1 VSRPID
7 TRRREAESL
16 FERALDL
23 DPGERGDWLAGAT
36 GGDAE
41 LRAEVE
47 SLLEAHERA
56 EGVLERAD
64 ALRLATASLVGASPV
79 LPGARLGRYRI
90 VREIGRGGMSTVY
103 LAERADGQFQRDAA
117 LKIVRAGPYDEDL
130 RRRLL
135 TERQILA
142 SLDHPDIAR
151 LLDGDLT
158 SEGRPYL
165 VMEHVEGLPIDGYC
179 DRSRLTVI
187 ERLRLFCRVARA
199 VHHAH
204 RNLVV
209 HRDLK
214 PSNVLVTPDGQ
225 PKLLDFGIAR
235 ILDTGPV
242 DAVSPVTRPGF
253 LPMTPEY
260 ASPEQMRG
268 EVLTTG
274 SDVYSLG
281 IVLYELLCGHRPY
294 AFAGGSPR
302 EVVEAVCGREPEPPS
317 RRLQAEE
324 GFVCAR
330 GRRSAATPAAVAAA
344 RRSSP
349 ERLERRLR
357 GDLDAIALK
366 ALRKEPAERYASAED
381 LARDIERHRDG
392 LPVEAHR
399 RSRLYRGRKF
409 VRRHRAGTVAA
420 SVAMLSLVV
429 GAAAA
434 AWQAAEARGERDRAD
449 AARTET
455 EAALDR
461 AQDVTGALA
470 QIIGAGDPW
479 APGFQDT
486 ATARALLALGLAR
499 VEALEGQPGVQAAL
513 LDVLARVRASLG
525 GLEEADAL
533 ARRSLDLRLRSLGE
547 EDPEVAASLNILGDI
562 ARKRGRYHEA
572 EALHREA
579 LDLQVHHLG
588 PQHPEVAGT
597 LTDLALQIPGQRA
610 EAEELSRRAVAI
622 RRASLGAEH
631 PLVASSL
638 MVLGSIQRSRGN
650 PAGAEAAYREA
661 LEIRRKV
668 LGPEHPEV
676 ANSMVHLADLVQMYV
691 DRTSRAESL
700 YRQALDMQRRALGA
714 NHPARVHA
722 LGSLAELLSGR
733 GEHAAA
739 ERLLREGLEIRRAAF
754 GPRHRAAAEGLG
766 QLAAELRR
774 QGRLGEAERLLRE
787 SLTLWREAVGPDHFA
802 VSGALSGIADVL
814 VDGKRYDEA
823 EALYLEALEIRRQ
836 AIGEEDAMV
845 GLTLGSLGRLHALRE
860 EYARA
865 ESLYH
870 RALDLFLPER
880 TERSPNAR
888 RLHRELAEVYAAWGR
903 DEEARKF
910 RLLADGAAQD

>member
-1 VSRPID
+1 MD
-7 TRRREAESL
+7 ARRRDAESL
-16 FERALDL
+16 FERALDV
-23 DPGERGDWLAGAT
+23 DPGERRDWLIGAT
-36 GGDAE
+36 CGDAE

-64 ALRLATASLVGASPV
+64 PLRLTTASLVGASPV

-90 VREIGRGGMSTVY
+90 VQEIGRGGMSTVY
-103 LAERADGQFQRDAA
+103 RAERADGQFQQAA
-117 LKIVRAGPYDEDL
+117 AVKIVRAGPYDEDL

-158 SEGRPYL
+158 PDGRPYL

-179 DRSRLTVI
+179 DRGRLTVT
-187 ERLRLFCRVARA
+187 ERLRLFCRVVRA

-214 PSNVLVTPDGQ
+214 PSNVLVTPEGQ

-235 ILDTGPV
+235 ILGPAPV
-242 DAVSPVTRPGF
+242 EEASPVTRPGF

-260 ASPEQMRG
+260 ASPEQVRG
-268 EVLTTG
+268 EVLTTA

-281 IVLYELLCGHRPY
+281 VVLYELLCGHRPY

-317 RRLQAEE
+317 RCLRAGE
-324 GFVCAR
+324 GFICAR

-366 ALRKEPAERYASAED
+366 ALRKEASERYDSAEN

-392 LPVEAHR
+392 LPVEAYR
-399 RSRLYRGRKF
+399 TSRLYRARKF
-409 VRRHRAGTVAA
+409 VRRHRAGTLAA
-420 SVAMLSLVV
+420 AVTFLSFLV

-449 AARTET
+449 AARTEA
-455 EAALDR
+455 EAALER
-461 AQDVTGALA
+461 ARDVTGALEE
-470 QIIGAGDPW
+470 ILKTSDPW
-479 APGFQDT
+479 APGFRDT
-486 ATARALLALGLAR
+486 TTARALLNLGLAR
-499 VEALEGQPGVQAAL
+499 VESLEGQPGVQAGL
-513 LDVLARVRASLG
+513 LDVLARVRTSHG
-525 GLEEADAL
+525 GLAEAESL
-533 ARRSLDLRLRSLGE
+533 AHRSLALRRQSLGE
-547 EDPEVAASLNILGDI
+547 DHPEVAASLNTMGDI
-562 ARKRGRYHEA
+562 ARQRGHYHEA

-579 LDLQVHHLG
+579 LDLQVRRLG
-588 PQHPEVAGT
+588 PEHPDVAGT
-597 LTDLALQIPGQRA
+597 LTDLASQIPGQRP
-610 EAEELSRRAVAI
+610 EREELSRQAVAI
-622 RRASLGAEH
+622 RRASLGADH
-631 PLVASSL
+631 PLVAADL
-638 MVLGSIQRSRGN
+638 MVLGSILRNGGR
-650 PAGAEAAYREA
+650 PEEAEASYREA

-668 LGPEHPEV
+668 LGPEHPKV
-676 ANSMVHLADLVQMYV
+676 AETMVHLADLMQKYG
-691 DRTSRAESL
+691 DRTMSAESL
-700 YRQALDMQRRALGA
+700 YRQALDMQRRALGEG
-714 NHPARVHA
+714 HPARVHA
-722 LGSLAELLSGR
+722 LGSLASLLSGR

-754 GPRHRAAAEGLG
+754 GPQHRAVAEGLG
-766 QLAAELRR
+766 QLAHELRR
-774 QGRLGEAERLLRE
+774 QGRFGEAERLLRE
-787 SLTLWREAVGPDHFA
+787 SLALWREAVGPDHFA

-814 VDGKRYDEA
+814 VDQKRYDEA

-836 AIGEEDAMV
+836 AMGEEDAMV
-845 GLTLGSLGRLHALRE
+845 GLTLGSLGRVHALRE

-880 TERSPNAR
+880 TQRNPNAR
-888 RLHRELAEVYAAWGR
+888 RLHRELAEAYAAWGR
-903 DEEARKF
+903 DEDARKF
-910 RLLADGAAQD
+910 RLLADAPGPD